1 MCNYAGVFKVM
12 NAVVYYSN
20 TGQSQ
25 SIAEFL
31 ANQLGFPNM
40 DIEAVASEKFDNLVL
55 VFPVHCQNLP
65 DLIKAFIQGISV
77 NNLTIVATYGKMCPG
92 NVLYEIQKK
101 FQKNIVAAAYV
112 PTKHS
117 YIEGDDAFNDFDKL
131 QSLVAKI
138 QNPSYIQLPKRYKNP
153 LANVFPKLRSRLG
166 LKIYKSDECNSCN
179 LCGKSCYIGAIEK
192 GTTNAKC
199 IRCLKCVDKCPR
211 KALAI
216 RKGFWLNLYLRKNY
230 MNELIIYV

>member
-1 MCNYAGVFKVM
+1 M

-40 DIEAVASEKFDNLVL
+40 DIEAVASEKYDNLVI

-101 FQKNIVAAAYV
+101 YHKNVVAAAYV

-117 YIEGDDAFNDFDKL
+117 YIEEDDIFNDFDKL
-131 QSLVAKI
+131 NLLVDKVN
-138 QNPSYIQLPKRYKNP
+138 NPSSIKLPKLYKNP
-153 LANVFPKLRSRLG
+153 FANFFPKLRSIVG
-166 LKIYKSDECNSCN
+166 LKILKTKDCNDCN
-179 LCGKSCYIGAIEK
+179 ICGKNCSCSAMKNGVT
-192 GTTNAKC
+192 GSNC
-199 IRCLKCVDKCPR
+199 IRCLKCVENCPNH
-211 KALAI
+211 AL
-216 RKGFWLNLYLRKNY
+216 KVQKTFWLKVYLRKKKI
-230 MNELIIYV
+230 NEIIVYV

>member
-101 FQKNIVAAAYV
+101 YQKNIVAAAYV

-166 LKIYKSDECNSCN
+166 LKIQKSSECNNCN
-179 LCGKSCYIGAIEK
+179 IW
-192 GTTNAKC
+192 
-199 IRCLKCVDKCPR
+199 R
-211 KALAI
+211 
-216 RKGFWLNLYLRKNY
+216 F
-230 MNELIIYV
+230 